1 MTKWLPVWLGEL
13 ALQGL
18 KMHDCFKTIG
28 FRAGLV
34 NYALGQWSRNSQFE
48 TKMVHR
54 GFARFSPEIAG
65 RARAQ
70 TRSVTGASMLTEA
83 EMKSLEPLGTTQEML
98 RFVIGGTA
106 VAAGADKF
114 FNLLT
119 DWEQY
124 LSPVARR
131 RIPMEPENFMRLVG
145 VIEMAV
151 GGTILAGRSRVGGYI
166 AGAWLLGIAANLIAN
181 RDYDIAARDVNMAVG
196 AFVLARMSEAKG
208 RARQP
213 ERALEEVA

>member
-1 MTKWLPVWLGEL
+1 
-13 ALQGL
+13 
-18 KMHDCFKTIG
+18 
-28 FRAGLV
+28 
-34 NYALGQWSRNSQFE
+34 
-48 TKMVHR
+48 
-54 GFARFSPEIAG
+54 
-65 RARAQ
+65 
-70 TRSVTGASMLTEA
+70 
-83 EMKSLEPLGTTQEML
+83 MKSSEPLGTMQEML

-196 AFVLARMSEAKG
+196 AFALARMSGAKD
-208 RARQP
+208 RVRQP

>member
-1 MTKWLPVWLGEL
+1 
-13 ALQGL
+13 
-18 KMHDCFKTIG
+18 
-28 FRAGLV
+28 
-34 NYALGQWSRNSQFE
+34 
-48 TKMVHR
+48 
-54 GFARFSPEIAG
+54 
-65 RARAQ
+65 
-70 TRSVTGASMLTEA
+70 
-83 EMKSLEPLGTTQEML
+83 MKSLEPLGTTQEML